1 LQAILR
7 RANVSRVL
15 ASIRQHPGT
24 SRADLARSLNL
35 TRSSVSDAVQSLLR
49 LGLVREGGRG
59 QLATSGRKPRQLLFA
74 RDFGQ
79 IIAVDLGGSTLRA
92 AVVNLNGD
100 ILCRTQA
107 PAEPQRLE
115 KQLVG
120 AVTRMLGHPRALRP
134 LAIGIGV
141 AGTVDQASGIVYDAP
156 ALQRSRWNVIAPL
169 RTVTRLPVVLDNDV
183 NLAGLGEQ
191 WRGAARGR
199 KNVACLSVG
208 TGIGAAFII
217 DGRLY
222 RGARGLAGEA
232 GHLYQ
237 HSEIPSHAYDTFGDL
252 ELQAAGFGIA
262 RRARISPDGHDA
274 RAVFRAAERG
284 DPVSLAIVDHAA
296 TQIGIAVGNI
306 ISLFDPEV
314 VVLLGGIGL
323 GQVDRILPRVKEVIR
338 HITPPGSRD
347 QVAIVAGELGDD
359 AVLIGAAC
367 AGQRA
372 LGLP

>member
-1 LQAILR
+1 MQAVLR
-7 RANVSRVL
+7 RPNVSRVL
-15 ASIRQHPGT
+15 ALIRQQPGA

-35 TRSSVSDAVQSLLR
+35 TKSSVSDAVQSLLR
-49 LGLVREGGRG
+49 LGLVQEGGRG

-79 IIAVDLGGSTLRA
+79 IIAVDLGGSTLRT
-92 AVVNLNGD
+92 AVVNLNGE
-100 ILCRTQA
+100 ILARTQA
-107 PAEPQRLE
+107 PVEPPRLE
-115 KQLVG
+115 KQLAG
-120 AVTRMLGHPRALRP
+120 AVARMLRHPRALRP
-134 LAIGIGV
+134 LAVGIGV
-141 AGTVDQASGIVYDAP
+141 AGTVNQAKGIVYDAP
-156 ALQRSRWNVIAPL
+156 ALHRSGWDIVAPL
-169 RTVTRLPVVLDNDV
+169 RAVTRLPVVLDNDV

-199 KNVACLSVG
+199 RNVACLSVG

-237 HSEIPSHAYDTFGDL
+237 RPEIPSHPYDTFGDL
-252 ELQAAGFGIA
+252 ELQAAGYGIA
-262 RRARISPDGHDA
+262 RQARISLNGHDA
-274 RAVFRAAERG
+274 RRVFRAAERG
-284 DPVSLAIVDHAA
+284 DPVSLAIVEHAA

-306 ISLFDPEV
+306 ISLLDPEV

-323 GQVDRILPRVKEVIR
+323 GQVDRILPRVQEVIR
-338 HITPPGSRD
+338 RITPPGSRD
-347 QVAIVAGELGDD
+347 EVAIVAGELGDD

-367 AGQRA
+367 AGQRT